1 MPGPAPMPA
10 PVKLLA
16 GNPGH
21 RPIPAEVKPKPGL
34 PTCPMWLLPEAKRE
48 WRRLGPELDRLGL
61 MTTADR
67 SAFAGYCQAWA
78 RWIEAEKADSGNEQ
92 DRTFRR
98 LMMVIQRFGLSPV
111 DRARLAS
118 AEAPSAP
125 SGIAGLLD

>member
-1 MPGPAPMPA
+1 
-10 PVKLLA
+10 
-16 GNPGH
+16 
-21 RPIPAEVKPKPGL
+21 
-34 PTCPMWLLPEAKRE
+34 
-48 WRRLGPELDRLGL
+48 

-118 AEAPSAP
+118 AEAPPAA